1 MGIVVRQSIKNSI
14 VSYAGVLIGMLN
26 VLFLYN
32 KFLSTEQLGLYTA
45 LTSFPLVFAAF
56 SNLGT
61 PHVGVRFFN
70 QFANAN
76 NGHNGFLG
84 YLLLAPLIGFVI
96 FISIYAGFRKNFE
109 GLYIENSPLLLKY
122 YWCFP
127 IITFLLLYM
136 SLLETYSRV
145 HLRIVVPTIIRE
157 FYLKIF
163 NSVLAVLFGFHYI
176 NFDQLVIGIIVAYFF
191 SVCFL
196 FIYIKIL
203 GVLYLRFDFS
213 FIRKPVFKEMLK
225 YGLWTMVG
233 GAVAVITPHIE
244 KLMLPAYKGG
254 LNTTA
259 IFSIALSIAMVIGIP
274 RNAIVS
280 ICDPLIADSWNRK
293 DTKYIEEMYKKSAL
307 ILLLTGLFLFLL
319 VWCNIDSIFD
329 LIPKSEIYKEG
340 KFVVLIVGL
349 YSLFDMA
356 TGLNSEVLKN
366 SPFYKYD
373 FIFYIF
379 RFALLLV
386 ANIILIP
393 IYSYNGAALAMLVSV
408 VIYNLLKLIFIKK
421 KLSMQPFSINTFKVV
436 AIGIVAYSAVVFL
449 PNVYESKIM
458 SAASIALKSSIITAL
473 FLVGVFYFNISP
485 ELNSFKATFIARLKR
500 YGNRD
505 D

>member
-1 MGIVVRQSIKNSI
+1 MGIVIRQSIKNSI
-14 VSYAGVLIGMLN
+14 VTYIGVCIGMLN

-32 KFLSTEQLGLYTA
+32 KFLSTEQLGLYAA
-45 LTSFPLVFAAF
+45 LTSFSLVFSAF

-61 PHVGVRFFN
+61 SHVGIRFFN
-70 QFANAN
+70 RFADAKNK
-76 NGHNGFLG
+76 HNGFLG
-84 YLLLAPLIGFVI
+84 YLLVAPFVGFMVFFGTYVI
-96 FISIYAGFRKNFE
+96 SKDVFLM
-109 GLYIENSPLLLKY
+109 LYRENSPLLVEY
-122 YWCFP
+122 YWYFP
-127 IITFLLLYM
+127 AITFFLLYI
-136 SLLETYSRV
+136 SILEVYCRV
-145 HLRIVVPTIIRE
+145 HLRIVVPAIIRE
-157 FYLKIF
+157 IFLKVS
-163 NSVLAVLFGFHYI
+163 NSCLALLFGFSFI
-176 NFDQLVIGIIVAYFF
+176 SFNQLILGIILSYFI

-196 FIYIKIL
+196 FIYMKIL
-203 GVLYLRFDFS
+203 GILYLRFDFS
-213 FIRKPVFKEMLK
+213 FLRKPVFKEMWH
-225 YGLWTMVG
+225 YGFWTIIG
-233 GAVAVITPHIE
+233 GALAVALPHIE
-244 KLMLPAYKGG
+244 KLMLPDYKGG

-280 ICDPLIADSWNRK
+280 ICDPLIAGSWNRK

-319 VWCNIDSIFD
+319 VWCNIDSVFD

-408 VIYNLLKLIFIKK
+408 VIYNLVKLFFIKK
-421 KLSMQPFSINTFKVV
+421 KLSMQPFNINTFKVV
-436 AIGIVAYSAVVFL
+436 AIGGLAYIAVVFL
-449 PNVYESKIM
+449 PDVYESKIM
-458 SAASIALKSSIITAL
+458 SATSIALKSLIITAI
-473 FLVGVFYFNISP
+473 FLIGVFYFNISP
-485 ELNSFKATFIARLKR
+485 ELNSFKTTLIARLKKLR
-500 YGNRD
+500 
-505 D
+505 